1 MRSFEDVSTTI
12 RETTLVVSASLTFI
26 FLLWAAVVIRSVIQR
41 GNLLNPLFLSGLV
54 LFSIFGFFMLEIAG
68 RFGFIG
74 GGLKFGA
81 AGIVLLV
88 LLGAWVGGDTGVA
101 FFSGSIS
108 GITLFYVKSI
118 YVVYFIY
125 KTETRKTEPVLSVS
139 EAEPLAGL
147 QHYKLTGIGS
157 NFELLN
163 YLIEALCDGAQVMY
177 YARYR
182 EENDGPWGRFIEDTM
197 LFYGNYLSPL
207 HMIKSRR
214 SFQLI
219 RQIALEASYLDTM
232 ERALFNYWLRAYLTG
247 DYLSVVVPYDD
258 DFLVKASICERSY
271 GEELEIKEILG
282 ESAFLLLMDS
292 VTAFTEP
299 VIDVY
304 TDWSMDELKEHIAK
318 VHPVD

>member
-1 MRSFEDVSTTI
+1 
-12 RETTLVVSASLTFI
+12 
-26 FLLWAAVVIRSVIQR
+26 
-41 GNLLNPLFLSGLV
+41 
-54 LFSIFGFFMLEIAG
+54 
-68 RFGFIG
+68 
-74 GGLKFGA
+74 
-81 AGIVLLV
+81 
-88 LLGAWVGGDTGVA
+88 
-101 FFSGSIS
+101 
-108 GITLFYVKSI
+108 
-118 YVVYFIY
+118 
-125 KTETRKTEPVLSVS
+125 
-139 EAEPLAGL
+139 
-147 QHYKLTGIGS
+147 
-157 NFELLN
+157 
-163 YLIEALCDGAQVMY
+163 LIEALCDGAQVMY

>member
-139 EAEPLAGL
+139 EAEPLDGL
-147 QHYKLTGIGS
+147 QHYKITGIGS

-163 YLIEALCDGAQVMY
+163 YMIEALCDGAQVMY

-207 HMIKSRR
+207 HTVKSRR

-247 DYLSVVVPYDD
+247 DYLSVVV
-258 DFLVKASICERSY
+258 FGQAQVKVNNNEP
-271 GEELEIKEILG
+271 IKAGDALSLGNGAARKIKTTVVNGLTIAENTGILG
-282 ESAFLLLMDS
+282 KALENSNGKGM
-292 VTAFTEP
+292 VTVF
-299 VIDVY
+299 VNC
-304 TDWSMDELKEHIAK
+304 K
-318 VHPVD
+318 